1 MPSAGRIRSTLAAI
15 ATPPEELRELRAF
28 HKALAD
34 TSRLRIVQRL
44 SAGPATVT
52 ELTTH
57 VDLSQPLVSWHL
69 RRLELAGVI
78 DMRRKGREVICSLRR
93 EALDRFHAR
102 ERELLGLAG

>member
-1 MPSAGRIRSTLAAI
+1 MPSPAHLRSTIAAI
-15 ATPPEELRELRAF
+15 ASPPDDLRELRAF

-34 TSRLRIVQRL
+34 TSRLRILHRL
-44 SAGPATVT
+44 SSGAATVT

-78 DMRRKGREVICSLRR
+78 DMRRNGREVICSLRR
-93 EALDRFHAR
+93 EALDRFRAR